1 MMSAEDRLLS
11 QLAADRRHR
20 FYGKYR
26 GIVKTVMSG
35 SDLGKLIV
43 TLPEV
48 YDNQDSPPA
57 WPCVPYAGPKHG
69 FVALPEQG
77 DGVWVEFEG
86 GDPSNPIWTGCWWD
100 DGDMPSP
107 ADTNV
112 RTWATSGGLK
122 IVLDDDAGE
131 LRLEH
136 PSGAKISLSDDGLE
150 LSFNSTTI
158 TLDDDGVSISGTVDV
173 SPPSA

>member
-1 MMSAEDRLLS
+1 
-11 QLAADRRHR
+11 
-20 FYGKYR
+20 
-26 GIVKTVMSG
+26 
-35 SDLGKLIV
+35 
-43 TLPEV
+43 
-48 YDNQDSPPA
+48 
-57 WPCVPYAGPKHG
+57 
-69 FVALPEQG
+69 
-77 DGVWVEFEG
+77 
-86 GDPSNPIWTGCWWD
+86 
-100 DGDMPSP
+100 MPSP